1 MYMSVNINLCMYTS
15 PMCYSVRQSI
25 DGPGSAYAAKLSQA
39 AAASSHPKT
48 RTSTGSTGTT
58 SDGSTG
64 RFGSTR
70 SPPRTAP
77 STGTGTGSGER
88 RGTDTSPFTRR
99 TSESPPSTV
108 KLPRSRVVPTTAKST
123 LPIGMGERQGIVS
136 RKDLP
141 APLAQTLDHIV
152 GQVTY
157 PHIHTLSPLVNYY
170 LPLH

>member
-1 MYMSVNINLCMYTS
+1 MSMSIVRILTRVY
-15 PMCYSVRQSI
+15 YSVRQSI

-70 SPPRTAP
+70 SPPRTAAA
-77 STGTGTGSGER
+77 GGGSGER
-88 RGTDTSPFTRR
+88 RGAETSPFTRR
-99 TSESPPSTV
+99 SSSQSPPSTV
-108 KLPRSRVVPTTAKST
+108 KLPRSRVIPTTTKT

-152 GQVTY
+152 GQVIYTCKHIY
-157 PHIHTLSPLVNYY
+157 PLL
-170 LPLH
+170 

>member
-1 MYMSVNINLCMYTS
+1 MSVNINLCMYTS

-48 RTSTGSTGTT
+48 RSSTGSTGIT

-70 SPPRTAP
+70 SPPRTAS
-77 STGTGTGSGER
+77 STAGGGAGGGER
-88 RGTDTSPFTRR
+88 RGADTSPFTRR
-99 TSESPPSTV
+99 TSSESPPSTV
-108 KLPRSRVVPTTAKST
+108 KLPRSRVIPTTAKT
-123 LPIGMGERQGIVS
+123 LPVGMGERQGIVS

-152 GQVTY
+152 GQVPYTY
-157 PHIHTLSPLVNYY
+157 KH
-170 LPLH
+170 